1 MTGTMT
7 DELSE
12 PQRTIVQ
19 HLKDGVA
26 RGSAFFKS
34 RQIAEATG
42 LSPKQVGVHLGLIA
56 EDCDEIEV
64 ERWARSTSTTW
75 RVSDAADS
83 A

>member
-1 MTGTMT
+1 MT
-7 DELSE
+7 DDLSD

-34 RQIAEATG
+34 RQIAEATD
-42 LSPKQVGVHLGLIA
+42 LSAKQVGVHLGLLA
-56 EDCDEIEV
+56 DECDELTV

-75 RVSDAADS
+75 RVRDATDS